1 MGIPCRAITNYKSA
15 HDTQSSLT
23 VDYFMD
29 ENGKI
34 MEELNSDSI
43 WNFHVWNEVW
53 MQRPDLGRVYS
64 GWQAID
70 ATPQEQSQEM
80 YRVGPTSL
88 IAVKLGEVK
97 RPYDSGFLFAEVNA
111 DKVIF
116 SSALQPYTIDK
127 ICLFRYTGD
136 IKVPMNH

>member
-1 MGIPCRAITNYKSA
+1 MRPSSTSSKVKLFILLLIPVCRAIGIPARTITNYSSA

-29 ENGKI
+29 DKGNI

-53 MQRPDLGRVYS
+53 MARPDLGSKYD

-70 ATPQEQSQEM
+70 ATPQEQSDNLYQC
-80 YRVGPTSL
+80 GPTSVY
-88 IAVKLGEVK
+88 AVKQGEVK
-97 RPYDSGFLFAEVNA
+97 RPYDCSFLFAEVNA
-111 DKVIF
+111 DKVSF
-116 SSALQPYTIDK
+116 L
-127 ICLFRYTGD
+127 
-136 IKVPMNH
+136 